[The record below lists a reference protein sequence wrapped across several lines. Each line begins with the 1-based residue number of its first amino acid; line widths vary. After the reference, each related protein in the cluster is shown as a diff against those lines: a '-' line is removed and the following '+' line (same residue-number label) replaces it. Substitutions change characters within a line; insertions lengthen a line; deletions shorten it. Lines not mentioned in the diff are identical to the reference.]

1 MTLVSFDTHWKH
13 QKSFGF
19 LMFSGSIKRDH
30 RHKMGWLLSQI
41 SSIID
46 TSQSI
51 KYVSNVLRDCLQIS
65 LLIVGNKAKEQISKR
80 VFQESKAR
88 QIFWKTNISYTL
100 IAPHP
105 HPRVTPWTF
114 LTPSFL
120 SRVRNVRFTENLAR
134 FVLLKQLFWDSP
146 FSLITD
152 VMYSDFKQIN

>member
-88 QIFWKTNISYTL
+88 QIFWKTNISYPL
-100 IAPHP
+100 IAPLP
-105 HPRVTPWTF
+105 TPPPCYPVNISYPLI
-114 LTPSFL
+114 LTPGKKCSFYGKFGAL
-120 SRVRNVRFTENLAR
+120 CFIETSVLRFALFPYYRRNV
-134 FVLLKQLFWDSP
+134 
-146 FSLITD
+146 
-152 VMYSDFKQIN
+152 